1 MTATFC
7 IKEQTMDKRK
17 DEAFDNLIAE
27 LRKKSFKGSPIDFN
41 ATNYTGYNFRC
52 THEIE
57 VLFKRQ
63 PAFQDLDQSYKMEL
77 NGKIEIEI
85 YDDCYIIKCEYPSSL
100 LLSSI
105 DEVRN
110 AHYRH
115 KRWNEPL
122 QSFGC
127 GYCDYKRITKTLQ
140 TAASVLKWFD
150 KFLDLSYNSVIEGRA
165 WWVSEPVQDDVKN
178 YIESQK
184 ILSEYSSQISQ
195 LEDKKDKEK
204 TRFNEYDRKYRDNFV
219 RVRTAKSDF

>member
-17 DEAFDNLIAE
+17 NEAFDNLIAE

-41 ATNYTGYNFRC
+41 ATEDTGYRYRC
-52 THEIE
+52 SHEIV

-63 PAFQDLDQSYKMEL
+63 PAFRDLDPNYKMEL

-85 YDDCYIIKCEYPSSL
+85 YCDCYIIKCEYPSSL

-115 KRWNEPL
+115 KKWNKPL

-127 GYCDYKRITKTLQ
+127 GYTDYKRITKTLQ
-140 TAASVLKWFD
+140 TATSVLKWFD
-150 KFLDLSYNSVIEGRA
+150 KFIELSYNSVIEGRA
-165 WWVSEPVQDDVKN
+165 WWVSEPVLDDVKQ
-178 YIESQK
+178 YLESQK
-184 ILSEYSSQISQ
+184 IRAEYSSQISK
-195 LEDKKDKEK
+195 LEDKKDEEE
-204 TRFNEYDRKYRDNFV
+204 TRFKAYDKKYRENFV

>member
-1 MTATFC
+1 
-7 IKEQTMDKRK
+7 MDKQK
-17 DEAFDNLIAE
+17 NDAFDNLIAE
-27 LRKKSFKGSPIDFN
+27 LRNKSFKGSPIDFN
-41 ATNYTGYNFRC
+41 ATKDTGHSFRC
-52 THEIE
+52 DHKIE

-63 PAFQDLDQSYKMEL
+63 PAFQNLDQSYKMEL
-77 NGKIEIEI
+77 NGKIEIKI
-85 YDDCYIIKCEYPSSL
+85 YCDFYTIKCEYPSSL

-150 KFLDLSYNSVIEGRA
+150 KFLDISYNSVIEGRA
-165 WWVSEPVQDDVKN
+165 WLVSEQVQDDVKQ
-178 YIESQK
+178 YLESQK

-195 LEDKKDKEK
+195 LEDKKNKEK

>member
-1 MTATFC
+1 MSTTFC

-41 ATNYTGYNFRC
+41 ATEDTGYRYRC
-52 THEIE
+52 SHEIV

-63 PAFQDLDQSYKMEL
+63 PAFRDLDPNYKMEL

-85 YDDCYIIKCEYPSSL
+85 YCDCYIIKCEYPSSL

-115 KRWNEPL
+115 KKWNKPL

-127 GYCDYKRITKTLQ
+127 GYTDYKRITKTLQ
-140 TAASVLKWFD
+140 TATSVLKWFD
-150 KFLDLSYNSVIEGRA
+150 KFIELSYNSVIEGRA
-165 WWVSEPVQDDVKN
+165 WWVSEPVLDDVKQ
-178 YIESQK
+178 YLESQK
-184 ILSEYSSQISQ
+184 IRAEYSSQISK
-195 LEDKKDKEK
+195 LEDKKDEEE
-204 TRFNEYDRKYRDNFV
+204 TRFKAYDKKYRENFV

>member
-1 MTATFC
+1 
-7 IKEQTMDKRK
+7 MDKQK
-17 DEAFDNLIAE
+17 NDAFDNLIAE
-27 LRKKSFKGSPIDFN
+27 LRNKSFKGSPIDFY
-41 ATNYTGYNFRC
+41 ATKDTTCHSYRLA
-52 THEIE
+52 HEIE

-63 PAFQDLDQSYKMEL
+63 PAFQDLDQSYKREL

-85 YDDCYIIKCEYPSSL
+85 YDDCYTIKCEYPSSL

-140 TAASVLKWFD
+140 TASSVLKWFD
-150 KFLDLSYNSVIEGRA
+150 KFIELSYNSVIEGRA

-178 YIESQK
+178 YIESQN
-184 ILSEYSSQISQ
+184 IRSAYDSQIGELKS
-195 LEDKKDKEK
+195 KKDKEK

>member
-7 IKEQTMDKRK
+7 IKEQTMDKLK
-17 DEAFDNLIAE
+17 NDAFDNLIAE

-63 PAFQDLDQSYKMEL
+63 PAFCDLDPSYKREL

-140 TAASVLKWFD
+140 TASSVLKWFD

-178 YIESQK
+178 YIESQN
-184 ILSEYSSQISQ
+184 IRSAYDSQIGE
-195 LEDKKDKEK
+195 LEDKKDKEE

>member
-1 MTATFC
+1 
-7 IKEQTMDKRK
+7 MDKLK
-17 DEAFDNLIAE
+17 NDAFDNLIAE

-41 ATNYTGYNFRC
+41 AIKDTGHSYRC
-52 THEIE
+52 AHEIE
-57 VLFKRQ
+57 VLFKCQ
-63 PAFQDLDQSYKMEL
+63 PAFQDLDQSYKREL
-77 NGKIEIEI
+77 NGKIEIDI
-85 YDDCYIIKCEYPSSL
+85 DIDCYTIKCEYPSSL

-140 TAASVLKWFD
+140 TASSVLKWFD

-165 WWVSEPVQDDVKN
+165 WWVSEQVQDDVKQ
-178 YIESQK
+178 YLESQK
-184 ILSEYSSQISQ
+184 ILSEYSSQICK
-195 LEDKKDKEK
+195 LENKKNKEK

>member
-1 MTATFC
+1 
-7 IKEQTMDKRK
+7 MDKQK
-17 DEAFDNLIAE
+17 NDAFDNLIAE
-27 LRKKSFKGSPIDFN
+27 LRNKSFKGSPIDFY
-41 ATNYTGYNFRC
+41 ATKDTGHSFRC
-52 THEIE
+52 DHKIE
-57 VLFKRQ
+57 VLFKHQ
-63 PAFQDLDQSYKMEL
+63 PAFRDLDPNYKREL

-85 YDDCYIIKCEYPSSL
+85 DSDCYTIKCEYPSSL

-105 DEVRN
+105 DEVRS
-110 AHYRH
+110 AYYRH

-140 TAASVLKWFD
+140 TASSVLKWFD
-150 KFLDLSYNSVIEGRA
+150 KFLDISYNSVIEGRA
-165 WWVSEPVQDDVKN
+165 WWVSEQVQDDVKQ
-178 YIESQK
+178 YLESQK

>member
-27 LRKKSFKGSPIDFN
+27 LRKKSFKGSPIDFT
-41 ATNYTGYNFRC
+41 ATRDTGHSYRC
-52 THEIE
+52 AHEFE

-63 PAFQDLDQSYKMEL
+63 PAFRDLDPSYKREL

-85 YDDCYIIKCEYPSSL
+85 DSDCYTIKCEYPSSL

-115 KRWNEPL
+115 KRLNVPL

-140 TAASVLKWFD
+140 TAKSVLKWFD

-165 WWVSEPVQDDVKN
+165 WWVSEAVQDDVKK
-178 YIESQK
+178 YLESQK
-184 ILSEYSSQISQ
+184 IRSEYDSQISE
-195 LEDKKDKEK
+195 LKDKKDKEE
-204 TRFNEYDRKYRDNFV
+204 TRFCEYDRKYRDNFV
-219 RVRTAKSDF
+219 RVRTTKSDF

>member
-1 MTATFC
+1 
-7 IKEQTMDKRK
+7 MDKRK
-17 DEAFDNLIAE
+17 NDALDNLIAE
-27 LRKKSFKGSPIDFN
+27 LRKKSFKGSPIDFT
-41 ATNYTGYNFRC
+41 ATKNTGHSFRC
-52 THEIE
+52 AHEIE

-85 YDDCYIIKCEYPSSL
+85 DIDCYTIKCEYPSSL

-110 AHYRH
+110 AYYR
-115 KRWNEPL
+115 KDRWNEPL

-127 GYCDYKRITKTLQ
+127 GYFDYKRITKTLQ
-140 TAASVLKWFD
+140 TASSVLKWFD
-150 KFLDLSYNSVIEGRA
+150 KFLDISYNSIIEGRA

-178 YIESQK
+178 YIESQN
-184 ILSEYSSQISQ
+184 IRSAYVSQIGE
-195 LEDKKDKEK
+195 LEKKKNKEE
-204 TRFNEYDRKYRDNFV
+204 TRFSEYDRKYRDNFV

>member
-1 MTATFC
+1 
-7 IKEQTMDKRK
+7 MDKQK
-17 DEAFDNLIAE
+17 NDAFDNLIAE
-27 LRKKSFKGSPIDFN
+27 LRNKSFKGSQIDFN

-57 VLFKRQ
+57 VLFKHQ
-63 PAFQDLDQSYKMEL
+63 AAFRDLDPNYKREL

-140 TAASVLKWFD
+140 TASSVLKWFD
-150 KFLDLSYNSVIEGRA
+150 KFLDISYNSVIEGRA
-165 WWVSEPVQDDVKN
+165 WWVSEQVQDDVKQ
-178 YIESQK
+178 YLESQK

>member
-7 IKEQTMDKRK
+7 IKEQTMDKQK
-17 DEAFDNLIAE
+17 NDAFDNLIAE
-27 LRKKSFKGSPIDFN
+27 LRNKSLKGSPIDFY
-41 ATNYTGYNFRC
+41 ATKDTGHSFRC
-52 THEIE
+52 DHKIE

-63 PAFQDLDQSYKMEL
+63 PAFRDLDQSYKMEL

-105 DEVRN
+105 DEVRS
-110 AHYRH
+110 AYYRH

-140 TAASVLKWFD
+140 TASSVLKWFD
-150 KFLDLSYNSVIEGRA
+150 KFLDISYNSVIEGRA
-165 WWVSEPVQDDVKN
+165 WWVSEQVQDDVKQ
-178 YIESQK
+178 YLESQK

>member
-1 MTATFC
+1 
-7 IKEQTMDKRK
+7 MDKQK
-17 DEAFDNLIAE
+17 NDAFDNLIAE

-57 VLFKRQ
+57 VLFKHQ
-63 PAFQDLDQSYKMEL
+63 AAFRDLDPNYKREL

-127 GYCDYKRITKTLQ
+127 GYSDYKRITKTLQ

-150 KFLDLSYNSVIEGRA
+150 KFLDISYNSVIEGRA
-165 WWVSEPVQDDVKN
+165 WWVSEQVQDDVKQ
-178 YIESQK
+178 YLESQK

>member
-1 MTATFC
+1 
-7 IKEQTMDKRK
+7 MDKLK
-17 DEAFDNLIAE
+17 NDAFDNLIAE

-57 VLFKRQ
+57 VLFKHQ
-63 PAFQDLDQSYKMEL
+63 AAFRDLDPNYKREL

-105 DEVRN
+105 DEVRS
-110 AHYRH
+110 AYYRH
-115 KRWNEPL
+115 NRWNEPL

-140 TAASVLKWFD
+140 TASSVLKWFD
-150 KFLDLSYNSVIEGRA
+150 KFLDISYNSVIEGRA
-165 WWVSEPVQDDVKN
+165 WWVSEQVQDDVKQ
-178 YIESQK
+178 YLESQK

>member
-1 MTATFC
+1 
-7 IKEQTMDKRK
+7 MDKQK
-17 DEAFDNLIAE
+17 NDAFDNLIAE
-27 LRKKSFKGSPIDFN
+27 LRNKSFKGSPIDFY
-41 ATNYTGYNFRC
+41 ATKDTGHSFRC
-52 THEIE
+52 DHKIE
-57 VLFKRQ
+57 VLFKHQ
-63 PAFQDLDQSYKMEL
+63 PAFRDLDPSYKREL

-85 YDDCYIIKCEYPSSL
+85 DSDCYTIKCEYPSSL

-105 DEVRN
+105 DEVRS
-110 AHYRH
+110 AYYRH

-122 QSFGC
+122 QPFGC

-140 TAASVLKWFD
+140 TASSVLKWFD
-150 KFLDLSYNSVIEGRA
+150 KFLDISYNSVIEGRA
-165 WWVSEPVQDDVKN
+165 WWVSEQVQDDVKQ
-178 YIESQK
+178 YLESQK

>member
-1 MTATFC
+1 
-7 IKEQTMDKRK
+7 MDKQK
-17 DEAFDNLIAE
+17 NDAFDNLIAE
-27 LRKKSFKGSPIDFN
+27 LRNKSFKGSPIDFY
-41 ATNYTGYNFRC
+41 ATKDTGHSFRC
-52 THEIE
+52 DHKIE

-63 PAFQDLDQSYKMEL
+63 PAFRDLDPNYKMEL

-105 DEVRN
+105 DEVRS
-110 AHYRH
+110 AYYRH

-140 TAASVLKWFD
+140 TASSVLKWFD
-150 KFLDLSYNSVIEGRA
+150 KFLDISYNSVIEGRA
-165 WWVSEPVQDDVKN
+165 WWVSEQVQDDVKQ
-178 YIESQK
+178 YLESQK

>member
-1 MTATFC
+1 
-7 IKEQTMDKRK
+7 MDKLK
-17 DEAFDNLIAE
+17 NDAFNNLVAE
-27 LRKKSFKGSPIDFN
+27 LRKKSFKGSPIDFA
-41 ATNYTGYNFRC
+41 ATMDTGHSYRSA
-52 THEIE
+52 HEIE

-63 PAFQDLDQSYKMEL
+63 PAFRDLDPSYKREL

-85 YDDCYIIKCEYPSSL
+85 DCDCYTIKCEYPSSL
-100 LLSSI
+100 LLSVI

-127 GYCDYKRITKTLQ
+127 GYSDYKRITKTLQ
-140 TAASVLKWFD
+140 TAQSVLKWFD
-150 KFLDLSYNSVIEGRA
+150 KFLDLGYNSVIEGRA

-178 YIESQK
+178 YLESQK
-184 ILSEYSSQISQ
+184 IRSEYDSQIGELQS
-195 LEDKKDKEK
+195 KKDKEE
-204 TRFNEYDRKYRDNFV
+204 TRFSEYDRKYRDNFV

>member
-1 MTATFC
+1 
-7 IKEQTMDKRK
+7 MDKLK
-17 DEAFDNLIAE
+17 NDAFDNLIAE

-57 VLFKRQ
+57 VLFKHQ
-63 PAFQDLDQSYKMEL
+63 AAFRDLDPNYKREL

-140 TAASVLKWFD
+140 TASSVLKWFD
-150 KFLDLSYNSVIEGRA
+150 KFLDISYNSVIEGRA
-165 WWVSEPVQDDVKN
+165 WWVSEQVQDDVKQ
-178 YIESQK
+178 YLESQK

>member
-41 ATNYTGYNFRC
+41 ATKDTGYNFRC

-57 VLFKRQ
+57 VLFKHQ
-63 PAFQDLDQSYKMEL
+63 AAFRDLDPNYKREL

-115 KRWNEPL
+115 NRWNEPL

-127 GYCDYKRITKTLQ
+127 GYSDYKRITKTLQ

-178 YIESQK
+178 YIESQN
-184 ILSEYSSQISQ
+184 IRSAYDSQIGE
-195 LEDKKDKEK
+195 LEEKKNKEE
-204 TRFNEYDRKYRDNFV
+204 TRFSEYDRKYRDNFV